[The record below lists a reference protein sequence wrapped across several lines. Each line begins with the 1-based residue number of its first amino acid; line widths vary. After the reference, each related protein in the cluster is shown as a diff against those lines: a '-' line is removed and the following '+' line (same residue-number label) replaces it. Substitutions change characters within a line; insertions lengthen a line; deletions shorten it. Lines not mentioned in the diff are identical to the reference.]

1 MLKVYNETLYDIKFL
16 ILVLSDSRRERI
28 KSHTRLLLKSKMM
41 GKIKDKCSI
50 THSGVVEAAH
60 RGVGVHM
67 SPDQSADQTDG
78 WRGGRR
84 LLRTFG
90 FGG

>member
-1 MLKVYNETLYDIKFL
+1 MMKHYDIKFL
-16 ILVLSDSRRERI
+16 ILVVSDWHRKHI
-28 KSHTRLLLKSKMM
+28 KSHAHFDFLLLNPKVMSK
-41 GKIKDKCSI
+41 IINEWSI
-50 THSGVVEAAH
+50 THSGVVEVAH

-67 SPDQSADQTDG
+67 SPDQSTDQTDG
-78 WRGGRR
+78 RRGWRR

>member
-16 ILVLSDSRRERI
+16 ILVVSDWRRNA
-28 KSHTRLLLKSKMM
+28 HFNFLLLKSKVMS
-41 GKIKDKCSI
+41 KIIDEWSI

-60 RGVGVHM
+60 RRVGVHM

-78 WRGGRR
+78 RRGGRGF
-84 LLRTFG
+84 LRTFG

>member
-1 MLKVYNETLYDIKFL
+1 
-16 ILVLSDSRRERI
+16 
-28 KSHTRLLLKSKMM
+28 MM

-78 WRGGRR
+78 RRGGRS

>member
-1 MLKVYNETLYDIKFL
+1 MDFP
-16 ILVLSDSRRERI
+16 
-28 KSHTRLLLKSKMM
+28 LLKSKLM
-41 GKIKDKCSI
+41 GKIKDECNI

-60 RGVGVHM
+60 RRVGVHM
-67 SPDQSADQTDG
+67 SPDQGADQTDG
-78 WRGGRR
+78 RRGGRR